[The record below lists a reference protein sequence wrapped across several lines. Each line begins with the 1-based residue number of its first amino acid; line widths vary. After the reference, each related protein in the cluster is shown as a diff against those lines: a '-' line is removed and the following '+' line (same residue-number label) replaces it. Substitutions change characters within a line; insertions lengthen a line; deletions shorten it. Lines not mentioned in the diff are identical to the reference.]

1 MGSAPPLPPA
11 VVDDRAS
18 PRTSRYE
25 RQRIRIVEAAISLV
39 NEKGVRAMTLQ
50 EVAQALDLT
59 TTSVTYYYRY
69 KEQLAAAVFADTL
82 ARLHDMVRRA
92 ASAAT
97 PRERVA
103 RYVEVYFEHFA
114 RALRGEAAPLAVLSE
129 LRTLEDAARLPLL
142 EKYQAIFRDVRLLFG
157 DIDTAER
164 KRLFSAR
171 AQMLNEALF
180 WTMVWLPHYPL
191 RGFHNVRRRIMDI
204 FENGIAST
212 ASSWAGAIVDPDA
225 GAPEDATRDFL
236 RVAARMIND
245 IGYKGAS
252 VERIV
257 GQLKITKGSFYHHL
271 DAKDD
276 LILECYRHDHR
287 RLAQIQQVIDASKQN
302 AASRLAG
309 SIMSALTL
317 QFDGLHPLLRTTA
330 LHAMPIGLRQQALER
345 FERLAL
351 WLAGVLVDGMGE
363 GSVRI
368 VDPMIAA
375 NVIISTINSAYDLRG
390 WARPQARQDAIDTYT
405 GVLMR
410 GLFD

>member
-1 MGSAPPLPPA
+1 MKSATPLNPA
-11 VVDDRAS
+11 VVDDGAS

-69 KEQLAAAVFADTL
+69 KEQLAAAVFEDTL
-82 ARLHDMVRRA
+82 VRLHDMVGEA
-92 ASAAT
+92 ATAAT
-97 PRERVA
+97 PRARVA
-103 RYVEVYFEHFA
+103 RYVEIYFDRFA
-114 RALRGEAAPLAVLSE
+114 QGLRGEAAPLAVLSE

-142 EKYQAIFRDVRLLFG
+142 AKYQAIFRDVRLFFG
-157 DIDTAER
+157 AVDTAER

-180 WTMVWLPHYPL
+180 WTIIWLPSYPL
-191 RGFHNVRRRIMDI
+191 RDFHNVRRRMMDI
-204 FENGIAST
+204 FENGIASAT
-212 ASSWAGAIVDPDA
+212 SSWTSTIVDPDA
-225 GAPEDATRDFL
+225 GAPDDAKREFL
-236 RVAARMIND
+236 RVAARLIND

-257 GQLKITKGSFYHHL
+257 GELKITKGSFYHHL

-276 LILECYRHDHR
+276 LILECYRHDYR
-287 RLAQIQQVIDASKQN
+287 RMTRIQEEIDASEQN
-302 AASRLAG
+302 AVSRLV
-309 SIMSALTL
+309 SSTMSALAL
-317 QFDGLHPLLRTTA
+317 QFNGLHPLLRTTG
-330 LHAMPIGLRQQALER
+330 LHAMPIGLRQQAVER
-345 FERLAL
+345 FERLAR
-351 WLAGVLVDGMGE
+351 WLAGILVDGMGE

-375 NVIISTINSAYDLRG
+375 NIIISTINSAYDLRG
-390 WARPQARQDAIDTYT
+390 WARPQPLKDAIDTYT